1 VSASIS
7 GLSSGLD
14 TATIISQLIQLEA
27 VQQNR
32 LKTRVTATTTAKTT
46 LQALNTKIAALA
58 TAAKDLARTSG
69 WSPMSTSSSYDKVSL
84 TTTTGAQP
92 TQLSLTIGSTAVSHR
107 LTFAT
112 TAATSAVVVSGGTT
126 VSFDPLDGTG
136 PVTLDTVD
144 GTLGGLV
151 KAVNDADLGV
161 RASTIKLDDG
171 TYRLMVE
178 STKTGAA
185 GDFTLT
191 NGDGS
196 DLLGGAVVRAG
207 QDAAITIGADTIH
220 SATNTFTNLLPGVS
234 VTLGTGAV
242 AGTVVDVAAT
252 ADPAAM
258 SDKVK
263 SLVDSVNAI
272 LGDIDTATKAG
283 SATAKGG
290 PLAGD
295 QVVRQVR
302 DVLTSTLY
310 ASGGGSLAD
319 VGIQVDR
326 SGKLVF
332 DAATFKAA
340 YTEDPAAVAAKFVDG
355 ATPGFMARVA
365 TAATRASSSTT
376 GTITQALQGKD
387 SLIKD
392 LNSRIDAWDDRLA
405 VREATLKRQFSALET
420 ALNQMQSQSSWLA
433 GQIAG
438 LPTSSG

>member
-1 VSASIS
+1 MSASIS

-14 TATIISQLIQLEA
+14 TATIITQLMQLEA

-46 LQALNTKIAALA
+46 LQSLNTKLAALA
-58 TAAKDLARTSG
+58 TAAKDLSRTSG
-69 WSPMSTSSSYDKVSL
+69 WSPMSTTSSYDKVSVS
-84 TTTTGAQP
+84 TTIGAQP
-92 TQLSLTIGSTAVSHR
+92 TQLSLTVGSTAVSHR

-112 TAATSAVVVSGGTT
+112 TAATTDVVVSGGTT

-136 PVTLDTVD
+136 PVTLETVD
-144 GTLGGLV
+144 GTLSGLV
-151 KAVNDADLGV
+151 KAVNDANLGV
-161 RASTIKLDDG
+161 RASTLKLDDG

-185 GDFTLT
+185 SDFTLT

-207 QDAAITIGADTIH
+207 QDASITIGADTIH
-220 SATNTFTNLLPGVS
+220 SPTNTFTNLLPGVS

-242 AGTVVDVAAT
+242 AGTVVDIAAT

-263 SLVDSVNAI
+263 SLVDSMNAI
-272 LGDIDTATKAG
+272 LSDIDAATKSG
-283 SATAKGG
+283 SGTVKGG

-295 QVVRQVR
+295 NVVRRVR
-302 DVLTSTLY
+302 DTLTSTLY

-319 VGIQVDR
+319 VGIQIDR

-332 DAATFKAA
+332 DAAAFKAA
-340 YTEDPAAVAAKFVDG
+340 YTEDPAGVAAKFVDG
-355 ATPGFMARVA
+355 TTPGFMARVA
-365 TAATRASSSTT
+365 AAATGASNSTN

-387 SLIKD
+387 SLIRD
-392 LNSRIDAWDDRLA
+392 LNDRIEAWDDRLA
-405 VREATLKRQFSALET
+405 VREATLKRQFAALET
-420 ALNQMQSQSSWLA
+420 ALNAMQSQSSWLA

-438 LPTSSG
+438 LPTSNG